1 MPITDWCIY
10 SRWCH
15 LETTNK
21 NYLILYCPYCTAL
34 LTFQIIWVEK
44 KNQEVDSLIVSLLR
58 SYEDDGM
65 STDPQLQHDMIVGAE
80 HSEDTSFFPLRTSQL
95 YQQTELIFKP
105 KHKHI
110 T

>member
-1 MPITDWCIY
+1 M
-10 SRWCH
+10 
-15 LETTNK
+15 
-21 NYLILYCPYCTAL
+21 
-34 LTFQIIWVEK
+34 
-44 KNQEVDSLIVSLLR
+44 DSLIVSLLR

-65 STDPQLQHDMIVGAE
+65 STDPQLQHDMIVGTE